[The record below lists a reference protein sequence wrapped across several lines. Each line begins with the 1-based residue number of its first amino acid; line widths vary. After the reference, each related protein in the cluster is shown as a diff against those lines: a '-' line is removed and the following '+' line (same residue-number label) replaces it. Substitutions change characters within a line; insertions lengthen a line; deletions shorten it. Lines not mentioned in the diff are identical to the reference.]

1 MPDLI
6 IRMSLDHARTS
17 FDRSNL
23 SRPSLP
29 AALCARQLPCEDV
42 ILVRTSPNLVLM
54 TLHNFKF
61 LRIFLV
67 QTQHSLIKNLRA
79 FRIPSIIPLVFL
91 DFHFNIHFSLKKNIS
106 CLYFSHAGCYK
117 TGKGYSGE
125 SLWRKMAK
133 ANRPGLNIE
142 NK

>member
-29 AALCARQLPCEDV
+29 TTLCACQLPCEDV

-67 QTQHSLIKNLRA
+67 QTQHFIDQE
-79 FRIPSIIPLVFL
+79 PTSISYSIYYTLVFL
-91 DFHFNIHFSLKKNIS
+91 DFHINIHFSLKKTFPACIFLTQGATRLVKAIVGRV
-106 CLYFSHAGCYK
+106 CG
-117 TGKGYSGE
+117 GR
-125 SLWRKMAK
+125 WRK
-133 ANRPGLNIE
+133 PIDLG
-142 NK
+142 